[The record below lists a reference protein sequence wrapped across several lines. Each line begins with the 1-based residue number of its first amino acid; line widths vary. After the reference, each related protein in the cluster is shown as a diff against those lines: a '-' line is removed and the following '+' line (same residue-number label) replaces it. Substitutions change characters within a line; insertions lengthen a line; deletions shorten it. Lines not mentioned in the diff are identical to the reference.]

1 MSLFSALQL
10 GNNALQAQQIGLQV
24 TGQNIANA
32 NTPGYIREEVVFSPA
47 PTQRKGGLLLGLGV
61 EVTAIIQKIDKF
73 VEERLRGA
81 TSDRAGDEIREQT
94 YLQLEAVAGELS
106 DTDLS
111 TAINNFF
118 SSIHEVL
125 NQPDSVS
132 VRNLAVLQGK
142 TLAGQLQRLNDRVLS
157 IRNDLNKQIGEHA
170 ADINRLTDTIS
181 KLNIKIAS
189 TEGGDTTASDA
200 VGLRDQR
207 NLALANLSEL
217 INFRSSEQVDGTVT
231 VFVGGDYLV
240 FQGQKRN
247 VQTRQESI
255 EGLLTTSI
263 DLVDSKS
270 PLDITAGKIAGLT
283 DARDLITGEF
293 LDDLNSFTST
303 LVFEF
308 NKLFSSGQGLKGYQE
323 LTSEFGVSNSQAA
336 LDAAGLTFTPVNGAF
351 QIQTF
356 NRQTGLT
363 KNYDITV
370 DLNGFDLDTSLTDLA
385 AQIDAADGLAAEV
398 TSTGRLKIVSE
409 SVDVE
414 FAFADDTS
422 GVLAALGVNTF
433 FTGTSAVNVG
443 VSSTISKNPAL
454 FAASD
459 EGIGGGTGLAVKL
472 AGFLDRALESASG
485 ETLTTLYDSL
495 TSKTT
500 QASAVA
506 RGVAEGSRVFEETL
520 RGQQLGVS
528 GVSIDEE
535 AIKLITYQ
543 RAFQAT
549 AKFIRAVADLLEI
562 LVNL

>member
-32 NTPGYIREEVVFSPA
+32 NTPGYIREDVIFTPA
-47 PTQRKGGLLLGLGV
+47 PTQRLGGLLLGMGV
-61 EVTAIIQKIDKF
+61 EVTAIVQKIDKF

-81 TSDRAGDEIREQT
+81 SSDRAGNEIREQT
-94 YLQLEAVAGELS
+94 YLQLESVAGELS

-132 VRNLAVLQGK
+132 VRNLAVLQGQ
-142 TLAGQLQRLNDRVLS
+142 TLAGQLRRLNDRVLT
-157 IRNDLNKQIGEHA
+157 IRNDVNEQIGLHA
-170 ADINRLTDTIS
+170 ADINRLTDTIA
-181 KLNIKIAS
+181 KLNVKIAS

-207 NLALANLSEL
+207 GQALAELAEL
-217 INFRSSEQVDGTVT
+217 IDFRSSEQVDGTVT
-231 VFVGGDYLV
+231 VFAGGDYLV
-240 FQGQKRN
+240 FQGQNRE
-247 VQTRQESI
+247 VELREESI
-255 EGLLTTSI
+255 DGLLTTSI
-263 DLVDSKS
+263 DVADSNS
-270 PLDITAGKIAGLT
+270 PLEISSGKVAGLI
-283 DARDLITGEF
+283 DARDGITGDF
-293 LDDLNSFTST
+293 LNRLNSFTST

-308 NKLFSSGQGLKGYQE
+308 NKMFSSGQGLKGHKE
-323 LTSEFGVSNSQAA
+323 LTSEFAVTNSQAA
-336 LDAAGLTFTPVNGAF
+336 LDAAGLKFTPVNGSF
-351 QIQTF
+351 QIQAF

-363 KNYDITV
+363 KTYDIEV
-370 DLNGFDLDTSLTDLA
+370 DLNGFEQDTSLESLA
-385 AQIDAADGLAAEV
+385 EQIDAADGLSANIT
-398 TSTGRLKIVSE
+398 TSGRLHIISD
-409 SVDVE
+409 SADIE

-433 FTGTSAVNVG
+433 FSGTSAINVG
-443 VSSTISKNPAL
+443 INSTVAANPAL
-454 FAASD
+454 FTASD
-459 EGIGGGTGLAVKL
+459 EGIGGGTGMGVKL
-472 AGFLDRALESASG
+472 AGFLDQPLESAGG
-485 ETLTTLYDSL
+485 ETLTTLYDDL

-520 RGQQLGVS
+520 RGQHLGIS

-535 AIKLITYQ
+535 AIKMITYQ
-543 RAFQAT
+543 RAYQAT
-549 AKFIRAVADLLEI
+549 AKYIRTIADLLDV

>member
-1 MSLFSALQL
+1 MSLFSSLQL

-32 NTPGYIREEVVFSPA
+32 NTPGYIREEVVFTPA
-47 PTQRKGGLLLGLGV
+47 PTQRLGGLLLGLGV
-61 EVTAIIQKIDKF
+61 EVTAVIQKIDKF

-81 TSDRAGDEIREQT
+81 TSDRSGNEVREQT
-94 YLQLEAVAGELS
+94 YLQLESVIGELS

-111 TAINNFF
+111 TAIDNFIG
-118 SSIHEVL
+118 SIHEVL

-142 TLAGQLQRLNDRVLS
+142 TLAGQLNRLNDRVLA
-157 IRNDLNKQIGEHA
+157 IRNDLNTQIGQHA
-170 ADINRLTDTIS
+170 NDINRLTETIA

-189 TEGGDTTASDA
+189 TEGGDATASDA

-207 NLALANLSEL
+207 NVALTDLAEL
-217 INFRSSEQVDGTVT
+217 INFRSEEQADGTVT

-240 FQGQKRN
+240 FQGQRREVK
-247 VQTRQESI
+247 TRDESI
-255 EGLLTTSI
+255 DGLLTTTI
-263 DLVDSKS
+263 DLVDTNSRLEVS
-270 PLDITAGKIAGLT
+270 SGKVAGLT
-283 DARDLITGEF
+283 DARDLITGEY
-293 LDDLNSFTST
+293 LDDLNAFTST

-308 NKLFSSGQGLKGYQE
+308 NKLFSSGQGLKGYDE
-323 LTSEFGVSNSQAA
+323 LTSEFAVNGAQNP
-336 LDAAGLTFTPVNGAF
+336 LDAAGLAFTPVNGGF
-351 QIQTF
+351 KIQTF

-370 DLNGFDLDTSLTDLA
+370 DLNGLDQDTSLESLA

-398 TSTGRLKIVSE
+398 TATGRLHIESE

-422 GVLAALGVNTF
+422 GVLAALGINTF
-433 FTGTSAVNVG
+433 FSGTSAANVG
-443 VSSTISKNPAL
+443 VSEAIAANPAL

-459 EGIGGGTGLAVKL
+459 EGIGGGTGIAIEL
-472 AGFLDRALESASG
+472 AGFLDRPLDSAGG
-485 ETLTTLYDSL
+485 ETLSTLYDSL

-500 QASAVA
+500 QAAAVA

-520 RGQQLGVS
+520 RGQHLGVS

-543 RAFQAT
+543 RAYQAA
-549 AKFIRAVADLLEI
+549 AKFIRAVADLLEV

>member
-32 NTPGYIREEVVFSPA
+32 NTPGYIREDVVFTPA
-47 PTQRKGGLLLGLGV
+47 PTQRIGGLLLGLGV

-81 TSDRAGDEIREQT
+81 TSDRAGNDVREQT
-94 YLQLEAVAGELS
+94 FLQLESVVGELS

-111 TAINNFF
+111 TAIDNFF
-118 SSIHEVL
+118 GSIHEVL

-132 VRNLAVLQGK
+132 VRNLAVLQGE
-142 TLAGQLQRLNDRVLS
+142 TLAGQLQRLNDRILT
-157 IRNDLNKQIGEHA
+157 IRNDLNKQVGQHA
-170 ADINRLTDTIS
+170 SDINRLTDTIA
-181 KLNIKIAS
+181 KLNIKIAA

-207 NLALANLSEL
+207 NLALSSLAEL
-217 INFRSSEQVDGTVT
+217 VDFRSSEQVDGTVT

-240 FQGQKRN
+240 FQGQHRDVK
-247 VQTRQESI
+247 VRQESI
-255 EGLLTTSI
+255 DGLLTTSI
-263 DLVDSKS
+263 DLTDSNS
-270 PLDITAGKIAGLT
+270 PLEFSSGKIAGLI
-283 DARDLITGEF
+283 DARDIITGEY
-293 LDDLNSFTST
+293 LEDLNSFTST

-308 NKLFSSGQGLKGYQE
+308 NKLFSSGQGLKGYKE
-323 LTSEFGVSNSQAA
+323 LTSEFAINNPNAA

-351 QIQTF
+351 QIQAF

-370 DLNGFDLDTSLTDLA
+370 DLNGLDQDTSLANLA
-385 AQIDAADGLAAEV
+385 AQIDAADGVSAQVTAA
-398 TSTGRLKIVSE
+398 GRLKITSE
-409 SVDVE
+409 SADIE

-433 FTGTSAVNVG
+433 FSGTSAVNVG
-443 VSSTISKNPAL
+443 VSKTISKNPAL
-454 FAASD
+454 FSASD
-459 EGIGGGTGLAVKL
+459 DGIGGGTGLAIKL
-472 AGFLDRALESASG
+472 AGFLDRPLESAGG
-485 ETLTTLYDSL
+485 ETLTTLYDSM

-500 QASAVA
+500 QAAAVS
-506 RGVAEGSRVFEETL
+506 RGVAEGARVFEETL

-535 AIKLITYQ
+535 AVKLITYQ
-543 RAFQAT
+543 RAYQAM
-549 AKFIRAVADLLEI
+549 AKFIRAVADLLDI

>member
-32 NTPGYIREEVVFSPA
+32 NTPGYIREEVVFTPA
-47 PTQRKGGLLLGLGV
+47 PTQRLGGLLLGLGV

-81 TSDRAGDEIREQT
+81 TSDRAGNEVREQT
-94 YLQLEAVAGELS
+94 YLQLESVVGELS
-106 DTDLS
+106 NTDLS
-111 TAINNFF
+111 TAIDNFF
-118 SSIHEVL
+118 NSIHEVL
-125 NQPDSVS
+125 NQPDSKS
-132 VRNLAVLQGK
+132 VRNLAVLQGE
-142 TLAGQLQRLNDRVLS
+142 TLSGQLKRLNDRILT
-157 IRNDLNKQIGEHA
+157 IRNDLNQQVGEHA
-170 ADINRLTDTIS
+170 NDINRLTTEIA

-207 NLALANLSEL
+207 NQALANLAEL
-217 INFRSSEQVDGTVT
+217 INFRSSEQADGTVT

-240 FQGQKRN
+240 FQGQKRD
-247 VQTRQESI
+247 VETKQESI
-255 EGLLTTSI
+255 DGLLTTSI
-263 DLVDSKS
+263 ELADSNS
-270 PLDITAGKIAGLT
+270 PLEFTSGKVAGLI
-283 DARDLITGEF
+283 DARDIITGEY
-293 LDDLNSFTST
+293 LDDLNSFAST

-308 NKLFSSGQGLKGYQE
+308 NKLFSSGQGLEGYKE
-323 LTSEFGVSNSQAA
+323 LTSEFAVDNSNAA
-336 LDAAGLTFTPVNGAF
+336 LDAAGLAFTPVNGAF
-351 QIQTF
+351 SIQTF

-363 KNYDITV
+363 KTYDIAV
-370 DLNGFDLDTSLTDLA
+370 DLNGFDQDTSLADLTA
-385 AQIDAADGLAAEV
+385 EIDAADGLSAQITAA
-398 TSTGRLKIVSE
+398 GRLKITSD
-409 SVDVE
+409 SADVE

-422 GVLAALGVNTF
+422 GVLAALGINTF
-433 FTGTSAVNVG
+433 FSGTSAVNVG
-443 VSSTISKNPAL
+443 VSATIAKNPAL
-454 FAASD
+454 FAASN
-459 EGIGGGTGLAVKL
+459 EGIGIGTGLAVEL
-472 AGFLDRALESASG
+472 AGFLDRKLDSAG
-485 ETLTTLYDSL
+485 GDTLATLYDNM

-500 QASAVA
+500 QAAAVA

-543 RAFQAT
+543 RAYQAT
-549 AKFIRAVADLLEI
+549 AKFIRAVADLLDV